1 MSNKERINLLIT
13 WTDSNKLLL
22 TICLFATIIL
32 FLFLIGILLDFKN
45 IFCKCSHIKSHHK
58 ESMKDGIRSRGECEQ
73 WDCDCEKF
81 E

>member
-1 MSNKERINLLIT
+1 MEQNKYTKISIKVL
-13 WTDSNKLLL
+13 KK
-22 TICLFATIIL
+22 A
-32 FLFLIGILLDFKN
+32 KN